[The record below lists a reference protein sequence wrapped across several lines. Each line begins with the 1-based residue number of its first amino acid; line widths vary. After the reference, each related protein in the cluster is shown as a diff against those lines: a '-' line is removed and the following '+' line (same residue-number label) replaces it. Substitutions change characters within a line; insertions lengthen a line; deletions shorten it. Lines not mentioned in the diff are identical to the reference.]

1 MQPLHWDIITEYVNE
16 QSTITDMKKGGLGGG
31 NTITGLIYEGKVDL
45 SVYLSQQKDYQV
57 IGESVLYKGETVA
70 FVFKKH
76 NFYHFLKHNGVNWE
90 KIISSQLL
98 PDNCIYVIVNNTLF
112 IIEVKNQNITGS
124 IDEKLQ
130 TCDFKRKQ
138 YIKLLSHLN
147 IEVEYIY
154 ILSQWFKKN
163 KYRDVLD
170 YIISVNCHYYFDY
183 IPLQKLGLPVPEK

>member
-1 MQPLHWDIITEYVNE
+1 
-16 QSTITDMKKGGLGGG
+16 MKKGGLGGG

-70 FVFKKH
+70 FIFKKH
-76 NFYHFLKHNGVNWE
+76 DFYHFLKHNGVNWE

-124 IDEKLQ
+124 VDEKLQ